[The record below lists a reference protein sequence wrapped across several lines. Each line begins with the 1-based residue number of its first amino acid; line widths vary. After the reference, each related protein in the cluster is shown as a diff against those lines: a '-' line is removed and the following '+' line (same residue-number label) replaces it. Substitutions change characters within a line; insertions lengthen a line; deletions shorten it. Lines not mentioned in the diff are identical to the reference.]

1 MSGVRQSIAEYGA
14 GTAGVRLMGRW
25 RWCSRAGRSGWW
37 TCIALCSVLLC
48 VCGPAGAVQ
57 TRLQSVLAR
66 RCLPIDASHHVSL
79 GLTSPADGLLRVEI
93 EERGISTV
101 SFLSDEAPD
110 AATSGGAGAA
120 ASGTTGAGDN
130 ASTSPIERLGA
141 VVLTRNIRHSE
152 HAEVE
157 VRVEDSRDI
166 RGEVCISAD
175 LIPLSSSMRV
185 QAELDFAAAGRA
197 TRTNDWMTAFSRYL
211 SAARGFDSLGLRRSA
226 AAARHAMAELAYR
239 RLERKR
245 DAYALASE
253 ALAGYD
259 ASSDPVQLGALAELE
274 AKALFDMP
282 GNDPSVVAPT
292 VRRWLEIARRYV
304 RADPYGAREL
314 PRIDIL
320 AGFLDYLLNELDS
333 SRASFALAAKNCREL
348 RDWDCYAMASQNLA
362 QLAEE
367 SKDYSFALAAYA
379 DALRLLP
386 VELDPKLVATI
397 WNNLGRLQGVV
408 GLFSASERSHT
419 AAMQTYAR
427 LGDCVGVRRSL
438 NRAGNLLVHVGNL
451 ADAESDL
458 TRAASVDCPVLLA
471 SAAAVGG
478 YPATESSLAP
488 LEAGRRDSRDT
499 NRGAIEHP
507 CAQPLDPGPLTRESR
522 VVVLNSLLSLGNE
535 ATLRGD
541 STEVW
546 RCLDAA
552 QLYTPDSRDQVRL
565 ANARGSAFLE
575 SDNAKD
581 AEAAFAR
588 GLHVSDEAGLLT
600 TSEDR
605 RTAQLGLVKSML
617 LGGHAAQSLASAYQA
632 LEVSTARGD
641 IESTITSLR
650 LIAAGYRGSGQAAE
664 AVRVL
669 QVATD
674 LIEAVPIDELNGE
687 QRATFLA
694 SQHTAFAELADIFA
708 SQKGADDSTTW
719 LAFDA
724 SERGRARSLRYALN
738 QETRDAS
745 SPVGAPPIAKYQRL
759 LDEVVSVTGKT
770 NSSLPREALIDEIDR
785 LALHDVGKPPP
796 FDRGQLARTLGQL
809 DATLVEYASGPAEM
823 LAFVIG
829 PKQVQVVH
837 LGDVREIARVT
848 AELRDLLRD
857 PETPAGEV
865 HAAAKSLAKLVWWPL
880 TPYLQGS
887 RVVVVPDDAL
897 HTVPLAV
904 LPWSADDS
912 QQLVLQ
918 HAETSVIPS
927 ALFLNRVRPAASAHS
942 EMPRI
947 ALIGDP
953 VFRVADWHRECV
965 DTVTYPAQPKT
976 VNRALSAWTESLPRL
991 PGTRAEITAI
1001 ARLAHESRPASR
1013 IETLVGCAAVPS
1025 ALRRAAA
1032 TDLDL
1037 LHIATHARIDAQR
1050 PRLSALALTPESPA
1064 DTPASTFGLLDI
1076 LGLKLNSK
1084 LVVLSACDT
1093 SRGRLLPGEGVL
1105 GPAQAFLQAGSAA
1118 VLASYWRVDD
1128 QITSTFMQR
1137 FYKYLLVDRL
1147 SASAALR
1154 KTQLESAAAGKT
1166 YEWAAFSLYGWPD
1179 SSI

>member
-1 MSGVRQSIAEYGA
+1 MSGVRQSIAEYGT
-14 GTAGVRLMGRW
+14 GTAGVRLMRRW
-25 RWCSRAGRSGWW
+25 RWGSRAGQSGWW
-37 TCIALCSVLLC
+37 SYIALCSVLLC
-48 VCGPAGAVQ
+48 VSGPAQGAQ
-57 TRLQSVLAR
+57 TRLQSVLER
-66 RCLPIDASHHVSL
+66 RCLPIDGSHDVSL
-79 GLTSPADGLLRVEI
+79 GLRSPADGMLRVEI

-101 SFLSDEAPD
+101 SFLSDGAPGV
-110 AATSGGAGAA
+110 AAIGAAGA
-120 ASGTTGAGDN
+120 TEN
-130 ASTSPIERLGA
+130 ASASPVDRLGT
-141 VVLTRNIRHSE
+141 VVLTRNLHRSE
-152 HAEVE
+152 QAEVE

-166 RGEVCISAD
+166 GGAVCISAE
-175 LIPLSSSMRV
+175 LIPLSSSVRV
-185 QAELDFAAAGRA
+185 RAEVDFAAAGRA
-197 TRTNDWMTAFSRYL
+197 TSANDWVTAFSRYL

-226 AAARHAMAELAYR
+226 AMARHAMAELAYLR
-239 RLERKR
+239 FERKR

-259 ASSDPVQLGALAELE
+259 GSVEPVVLGELAELE

-282 GNDPSVVAPT
+282 GNDPSVIAPE
-292 VRRWLEIARRYV
+292 VRRWLETARRYEG
-304 RADPYGAREL
+304 ADSHGAREL

-320 AGFLDYLLNELDS
+320 AGFLDYLLNELEP
-333 SRASFALAAKNCREL
+333 SRAAFALAAKSCREL
-348 RDWDCYAMASQNLA
+348 HDWDCYAMASQNLA

-367 SKDYSFALAAYA
+367 GKDYSFALSAYA

-438 NRAGNLLVHVGNL
+438 ARAGNLLVHVGNL

-458 TRAASVDCPVLLA
+458 TRAASLDCPGLLA
-471 SAAAVGG
+471 SATANGG
-478 YPATESSLAP
+478 GPATDPSLAP
-488 LEAGRRDSRDT
+488 LEAGRRDARDT
-499 NRGAIEHP
+499 SNRDPLGHP
-507 CAQPLDPGPLTRESR
+507 CSQPLDPAPLTRESK
-522 VVVLNSLLSLGNE
+522 VVVLNSLLALGNE

-541 STEVW
+541 PTEVW

-575 SDNAKD
+575 SDNP
-581 AEAAFAR
+581 AEARAAFAR
-588 GLHVSDEAGLLT
+588 GLRVSDEAGLLT

-605 RTAQLGLVKSML
+605 RSAQLGLVKSTL
-617 LGGHAAQSLASAYQA
+617 LAGHAAESLDGAYQA
-632 LEVSTARGD
+632 LAVGTARGD

-650 LIAAGYRGSGQAAE
+650 LIAAGYRGSGHAAE

-669 QVATD
+669 QVAAD
-674 LIEAVPIDELNGE
+674 LIEAVPIDELDGE

-708 SQKGADDSTTW
+708 SRKGADDSMAW
-719 LAFDA
+719 MAFEA

-738 QETRDAS
+738 QETGDVAS
-745 SPVGAPPIAKYQRL
+745 HVGTPTTTKYQRL
-759 LDEVVSVTGKT
+759 LDEIVRVTAQTGQ
-770 NSSLPREALIDEIDR
+770 PREALIDEIDR
-785 LALHDVGKPPP
+785 LALHDVGKEVPL
-796 FDRGQLARTLGQL
+796 DRAQLEHTLGQL

-829 PKQVQVVH
+829 NKQVQVIH
-837 LGDVREIARVT
+837 LGDTREIARAT
-848 AELRDLLRD
+848 AELRDRLRD
-857 PETPAGEV
+857 AETPASDV
-865 HAAAKSLAKLVWWPL
+865 HAAAKALARLVWWPI
-880 TPYLQGS
+880 TPYLRES
-887 RVVVVPDDAL
+887 RIVVVPDDAL
-897 HTVPLAV
+897 HTVPLAA
-904 LPWSADDS
+904 LPWSADDN

-927 ALFLNRVRPAASAHS
+927 ALFLSRVRPAASAHS
-942 EMPRI
+942 EMPHI

-965 DTVTYPAQPKT
+965 DTDAYPVHPQTVT
-976 VNRALSAWTESLPRL
+976 RALSAWTESLPRL
-991 PGTRAEITAI
+991 PGTRSEITAI
-1001 ARLAHESRPASR
+1001 ARLARESRPASR

-1032 TDLDL
+1032 ADLDL

-1076 LGLKLNSK
+1076 LGLRLNSK

>member
-1 MSGVRQSIAEYGA
+1 LE
-14 GTAGVRLMGRW
+14 
-25 RWCSRAGRSGWW
+25 
-37 TCIALCSVLLC
+37 
-48 VCGPAGAVQ
+48 
-57 TRLQSVLAR
+57 R
-66 RCLPIDASHHVSL
+66 RCLPIDGSHDVSL
-79 GLTSPADGLLRVEI
+79 DLVSPAEGMLRVEI

-101 SFLSDEAPD
+101 SFLRDVAPS
-110 AATSGGAGAA
+110 AGNSGATGVA
-120 ASGTTGAGDN
+120 ASGTAGAAKN
-130 ASTSPIERLGA
+130 ASASPTDRLGT
-141 VVLTRNIRHSE
+141 VVLTRNLRRSE

-166 RGEVCISAD
+166 SGAVCISAD
-175 LIPLSSSMRV
+175 LIPLSSSLRV
-185 QAELDFAAAGRA
+185 QAEHDFAAAGRA
-197 TRTNDWMTAFSRYL
+197 VYANDWVTAFSRYL

-226 AAARHAMAELAYR
+226 AMARQAMAELAYLR
-239 RLERKR
+239 FELKR

-259 ASSDPVQLGALAELE
+259 GSVDPVVLGALAELE

-282 GNDPSVVAPT
+282 GNDPSVIAPA
-292 VRRWLEIARRYV
+292 VRRWLDIARRYESGD
-304 RADPYGAREL
+304 RYGAREL

-320 AGFLDYLLNELDS
+320 AGFLDYLLNELEL
-333 SRASFALAAKNCREL
+333 SRASFALAAKTCREL

-367 SKDYSFALAAYA
+367 GKDYSFALSAYA

-427 LGDCVGVRRSL
+427 LGDCLGVRRSL
-438 NRAGNLLVHVGNL
+438 ARAGNLLVHVGNL

-458 TRAASVDCPVLLA
+458 MRAASLDCPGLLA
-471 SAAAVGG
+471 SATASGGGPAAG
-478 YPATESSLAP
+478 PLQAP
-488 LEAGRRDSRDT
+488 LEAGQRDSRDT
-499 NRGAIEHP
+499 DRSPGGQP
-507 CAQPLDPGPLTRESR
+507 CAQPIDPAPLTRETR
-522 VVVLNSLLSLGNE
+522 VVVLNSLLALGNE

-552 QLYTPDSRDQVRL
+552 GLYTPDSRDQVRL

-575 SDNAKD
+575 RDDPND
-581 AEAAFAR
+581 ARASFAR
-588 GLHVSDEAGLLT
+588 GLRVSDGAGLLT

-605 RTAQLGLVKSML
+605 RSAQLGLVKSML
-617 LGGHAAQSLASAYQA
+617 LAGHAAESLDGAYQVLA
-632 LEVSTARGD
+632 VSTARGD

-650 LIAAGYRGSGQAAE
+650 LIAAGYRGSGRAPE

-674 LIEAVPIDELNGE
+674 LIEAVPIDELDGE

-708 SQKGADDSTTW
+708 SQQSADDSTAW
-719 LAFDA
+719 LAFEA

-738 QETRDAS
+738 QETRNAAT
-745 SPVGAPPIAKYQRL
+745 PVGAPTTTKYQRL
-759 LDEVVSVTGKT
+759 LDEIVRVTAQTGQ
-770 NSSLPREALIDEIDR
+770 PRDALIDQIDR
-785 LALHDVGKPPP
+785 LALRDVGIAAPL
-796 FDRGQLARTLGQL
+796 DRAQLERTLGQL

-837 LGDVREIARVT
+837 LGDSREIARAT
-848 AELRDLLRD
+848 AELRDLLRNA
-857 PETPAGEV
+857 ETPASEV
-865 HAAAKSLAKLVWWPL
+865 HVAAKSLAKLVWWPI
-880 TPYLQGS
+880 TPYLRGG

-897 HTVPLAV
+897 HTVPLAA

-927 ALFLNRVRPAASAHS
+927 ALFLNRVRPAASTHS

-965 DTVTYPAQPKT
+965 ETDTYPAHTKSVT
-976 VNRALSAWTESLPRL
+976 RALSTWTESLPRL
-991 PGTRAEITAI
+991 PGTRSEITAI

-1025 ALRRAAA
+1025 ALRRAAG

-1137 FYKYLLVDRL
+1137 FYKFLLVDRL

>member
-1 MSGVRQSIAEYGA
+1 MR
-14 GTAGVRLMGRW
+14 RW
-25 RWCSRAGRSGWW
+25 RWCSRADQSRWW
-37 TCIALCSVLLC
+37 TSIALCSVLLGIC
-48 VCGPAGAVQ
+48 APVGATQ
-57 TRLQSVLAR
+57 TRLQSVSDR
-66 RCLPIDASHHVSL
+66 RCLPIDASHDVSL

-101 SFLSDEAPD
+101 SSLNGEA
-110 AATSGGAGAA
+110 ARGAPGAA
-120 ASGTTGAGDN
+120 ASGASGAMDS
-130 ASTSPIERLGA
+130 ASTSPVERLGT
-141 VVLTRNIRHSE
+141 VVLTRSLRRSE

-157 VRVEDSRDI
+157 VRVADSHDI
-166 RGEVCISAD
+166 GGAVCISAE
-175 LIPLSSSMRV
+175 LIPLASAVRV
-185 QAELDFAAAGRA
+185 RAERDFAAAGRA
-197 TRTNDWMTAFSRYL
+197 TWTNDWVTAFSRYL
-211 SAARGFDSLGLRRSA
+211 GAARGFDSLGMRRSA
-226 AAARHAMAELAYR
+226 AMARHSMAELAYQR
-239 RLERKR
+239 FDKKR
-245 DAYALASE
+245 DAYALASD
-253 ALAGYD
+253 ALAGFD
-259 ASSDPVQLGALAELE
+259 RSSDPVLIGALAQLE

-282 GNDPSVVAPT
+282 GNDPSVVAPE
-292 VRRWLEIARRYV
+292 VRRWLEIARRYDGTD
-304 RADPYGAREL
+304 RYGAREI
-314 PRIDIL
+314 PRVDIL
-320 AGFLDYLLNELDS
+320 AGFLEYLLNQLDP
-333 SRASFALAAKNCREL
+333 SRASFALAAKSCREL
-348 RDWDCYAMASQNLA
+348 QDWDCYAMATQNLA

-386 VELDPKLVATI
+386 VELDPKLVAAV

-427 LGDCVGVRRSL
+427 LGDCDGVRRSL
-438 NRAGNLLVHVGNL
+438 VRVGNLLVHVGNL
-451 ADAESDL
+451 ADAENDL
-458 TRAASVDCPVLLA
+458 TRAASLDCPALLA
-471 SAAAVGG
+471 SATAAASGPVVDFSAT
-478 YPATESSLAP
+478 PA
-488 LEAGRRDSRDT
+488 EAGRRESRDP
-499 NRGAIEHP
+499 NRGAVGHP
-507 CAQPLDPGPLTRESR
+507 CAQPLDPVPLPRETR
-522 VVVLNSLLSLGNE
+522 VVVLNSLLALGNE

-575 SDNAKD
+575 NDD
-581 AEAAFAR
+581 ATHARAAFAR
-588 GLHVSDEAGLLT
+588 GLRVSDAAGLMP
-600 TSEDR
+600 TSGDR
-605 RTAQLGLVKSML
+605 RFAQLGLVKSTL
-617 LGGHAAQSLASAYQA
+617 LAGHAEESLEGAFPALADSA
-632 LEVSTARGD
+632 ARGD

-650 LIAAGYRGSGQAAE
+650 LIAAGYRASRRAPE
-664 AVRVL
+664 AIRVL

-674 LIEAVPIDELNGE
+674 LIEAVPIDELDGE

-694 SQHTAFAELADIFA
+694 SQHTAFAELADIYA
-708 SQKGADDSTTW
+708 SQKSADDSTAW
-719 LAFDA
+719 LAFEA

-738 QETRDAS
+738 QETRNAA
-745 SPVGAPPIAKYQRL
+745 SPVGAPPTAKYQRL
-759 LDEVVSVTGKT
+759 LDEVVAVTEKT
-770 NSSLPREALIDEIDR
+770 NSSQSREALIEAIDK
-785 LALHDVGKPPP
+785 LALRDVGTPTLL
-796 FDRGQLARTLGQL
+796 DRAQLERTLGQL
-809 DATLVEYASGPAEM
+809 HATLVEYASGPAEM
-823 LAFVIG
+823 LAFIIG
-829 PKQVQVVH
+829 PGQVKVVH
-837 LGDVREIARVT
+837 LGDGREIARAT

-857 PETPAGEV
+857 AETPASEV
-865 HAAAKSLAKLVWWPL
+865 HAAAKALARLVWWPI
-880 TPYLQGS
+880 TPYLQEG

-897 HTVPLAV
+897 HTVPLAA

-927 ALFLNRVRPAASAHS
+927 ALFLNRVRPAASTHS
-942 EMPRI
+942 EMPHI

-965 DTVTYPAQPKT
+965 DTDASPAHPKP

-991 PGTRAEITAI
+991 PGTRSEIAAI

-1025 ALRRAAA
+1025 ALRKAADA
-1032 TDLDL
+1032 DLDL

-1064 DTPASTFGLLDI
+1064 DMPASTFGLLDI